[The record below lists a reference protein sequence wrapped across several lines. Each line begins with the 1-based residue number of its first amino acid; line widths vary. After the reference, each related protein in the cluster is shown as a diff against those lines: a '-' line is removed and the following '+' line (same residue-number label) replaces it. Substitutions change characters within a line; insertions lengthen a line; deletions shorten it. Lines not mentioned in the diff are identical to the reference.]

1 MGLVHFNSVLP
12 YKLVNILTEISFCY
26 ADDKNINDYRGRIM
40 NRRDKRS
47 RHLAAISLA
56 IMGVGFL
63 ASIPF
68 QESIIGKLLMGGFEA
83 GLVGGLADW
92 FAVTALFRHPMGI
105 PIPHTALLPKN
116 REKVTQ
122 ALINMLENDWLTKE
136 SIMDKFKQIH
146 ILDKIFETVEKELH
160 SESVKKNIQSFSL
173 EIANKVDVGKFAPSI
188 EREIKDYLFTA
199 DVSVLLQKAS
209 SHVLT
214 KQYDEAAFNYILEET
229 EKWASKEEAKMVL
242 GKLGKQAIETTQ
254 ADGLLKFAIQSFS
267 NMITEEKIG
276 NMLQSF
282 ILKRMNNLKQ
292 SDNRYRHMILE
303 KVRKELGSIDEREM
317 LMLEIQSWK
326 NKMVEELEISNQIK
340 EALLKFKERAIS
352 FIEKESFVD
361 DYVIPV
367 VNKFINEIKNDPEK
381 VAGIERWL
389 HTKLAGL
396 IERNHSK
403 IGKLVREN
411 LDKLDTET
419 LIDMMEN
426 NIGKDLQWIR
436 VNGAV
441 CGFLIG
447 IGLTIFKLLV
457 M

>member
-1 MGLVHFNSVLP
+1 
-12 YKLVNILTEISFCY
+12 
-26 ADDKNINDYRGRIM
+26 M
-40 NRRDKRS
+40 NKRDKRS

-56 IMGVGFL
+56 IMGAGFI
-63 ASIPF
+63 ATIPF
-68 QESIIGKLLMGGFEA
+68 QDSLIGKLLMGGFEA

-92 FAVTALFRHPMGI
+92 FAVTALFRHPLGI

-116 REKVTQ
+116 RDKVTR

-160 SESVKKNIQSFSL
+160 SNSVKKSIQSFSL
-173 EIANKVDVGKFAPSI
+173 DIARKIDVVRFAPAI
-188 EREIKDYLFTA
+188 EQEIKGFLFSA
-199 DVSVLLQKAS
+199 DTSVFLQKAS
-209 SHVLT
+209 SHVLA
-214 KQYDEAAFNYILEET
+214 KEYDEAAFNYVLTET
-229 EKWASKEEAKMVL
+229 EKWAAKDEAKLVL

-282 ILKRMNNLKQ
+282 ILKRMNNLKK
-292 SDNRYRHMILE
+292 SDNQYRHMILE
-303 KVRKELGSIDEREM
+303 KVRKELGGISEREV

-326 NKMVEELEISNQIK
+326 NKMVDDMDLSGQIK
-340 EALLKFKERAIS
+340 DVLAKAKDRAIE
-352 FIEKESFVD
+352 FIEKDSFVD
-361 DYVIPV
+361 DSVIPIV
-367 VNKFINEIKNDPEK
+367 KKFIDEIKQDDEK
-381 VAGIERWL
+381 VAAIESWL
-389 HTKLAGL
+389 HAKIAGL

-447 IGLTIFKLLV
+447 IGLTVFKLVV

>member
-1 MGLVHFNSVLP
+1 
-12 YKLVNILTEISFCY
+12 
-26 ADDKNINDYRGRIM
+26 M
-40 NRRDKRS
+40 NKRDKRS

-56 IMGVGFL
+56 IMGAGFI
-63 ASIPF
+63 ATIPF
-68 QESIIGKLLMGGFEA
+68 QDSLIGKLLMGGFEA

-92 FAVTALFRHPMGI
+92 FAVTALFRHPLGI

-116 REKVTQ
+116 RDKVTR

-160 SESVKKNIQSFSL
+160 SESVKKSIQSFSL
-173 EIANKVDVGKFAPSI
+173 EVIRKVEVEKFAPSI
-188 EREIKDYLFTA
+188 EQEIKGFLLSA
-199 DVSVLLQKAS
+199 DTSMFLQKAS
-209 SHVLT
+209 SHVLV
-214 KQYDEAAFNYILEET
+214 KEYDEAAFNYVLTET
-229 EKWASKEEAKMVL
+229 EKWAAKDEAKMVL

-282 ILKRMNNLKQ
+282 ILKRMNNLKK
-292 SDNRYRHMILE
+292 SDNQYRHMILE
-303 KVRKELGSIDEREM
+303 KVRKELGGISEREA

-326 NKMVEELEISNQIK
+326 NKMVDDMDLSGQIK
-340 EALLKFKERAIS
+340 GVLAKAKDRAIE
-352 FIEKESFVD
+352 FIEKDSFVD
-361 DYVIPV
+361 DSVIPIV
-367 VNKFINEIKNDPEK
+367 KKFINEIKQDDEK
-381 VAGIERWL
+381 VAAIESWL
-389 HTKLAGL
+389 HAKIAGL

-447 IGLTIFKLLV
+447 IGLTIFKLVV

>member
-1 MGLVHFNSVLP
+1 ME
-12 YKLVNILTEISFCY
+12 K
-26 ADDKNINDYRGRIM
+26 
-40 NRRDKRS
+40 RDKRS

-56 IMGVGFL
+56 IMGAGFL
-63 ASIPF
+63 ATMPF
-68 QESIIGKLLMGGFEA
+68 QDSLIGKLLMGGFEA

-116 REKVTQ
+116 RDKVTR

-160 SESVKKNIQSFSL
+160 SESVKKSIQAFSL
-173 EIANKVDVGKFAPSI
+173 DVVKKIDIERFAPTI
-188 EREIKDYLFTA
+188 EEEIKGFLLSA
-199 DVSVLLQKAS
+199 DASDILQRVS
-209 SHVLT
+209 SHVLS
-214 KQYDEAAFNYILEET
+214 KEYEAAAFNFVLKET
-229 EKWASKEEAKMVL
+229 EKWASQDEAKMVL
-242 GKLGKQAIETTQ
+242 GKLGKQAIDTTE

-267 NMITEEKIG
+267 NMITEEKVG
-276 NMLQSF
+276 NILQSF
-282 ILKRMNNLKQ
+282 ILKRMKNLQ
-292 SDNRYRHMILE
+292 QVDNRYRHMILE
-303 KVRKELGSIDEREM
+303 KIRKELGSINEREA
-317 LMLEIQSWK
+317 LMSEIQAWK
-326 NKMVEELEISNQIK
+326 NKMVEDMDLTGQIRGVLAK
-340 EALLKFKERAIS
+340 SKDRVIA
-352 FIEKESFVD
+352 FIEADSFVD
-361 DYVIPV
+361 DTVTPV
-367 VNKFINEIKNDPEK
+367 VKRFIQEIKEDEGK
-381 VAGIERWL
+381 VAEIESWL
-389 HTKLAGL
+389 HAKIAGL

-426 NIGKDLQWIR
+426 NVGKDLQWIR

-447 IGLTIFKLLV
+447 IGLTIFKLIVL
-457 M
+457 

>member
-1 MGLVHFNSVLP
+1 
-12 YKLVNILTEISFCY
+12 
-26 ADDKNINDYRGRIM
+26 M
-40 NRRDKRS
+40 NKRDKRS

-56 IMGVGFL
+56 IMGAGFI
-63 ASIPF
+63 AMIPF
-68 QESIIGKLLMGGFEA
+68 QDSLIGKLLMGGFEA

-92 FAVTALFRHPMGI
+92 FAVTALFRHPLGI

-116 REKVTQ
+116 RDKVTR

-160 SESVKKNIQSFSL
+160 SNSVKKSIQSFSL
-173 EIANKVDVGKFAPSI
+173 DIVRKIDVERFAPAI
-188 EREIKDYLFTA
+188 EQEIKGFLLSA
-199 DVSVLLQKAS
+199 DTSVLLQKVS
-209 SHVLT
+209 SHVLA
-214 KQYDEAAFNYILEET
+214 KEYDEAAFNYVLTET
-229 EKWASKEEAKMVL
+229 EKWAAKDEAKLVL

-282 ILKRMNNLKQ
+282 ILKRMNNLKK
-292 SDNRYRHMILE
+292 SDNQYRHMILE
-303 KVRKELGSIDEREM
+303 KVRKELGGISEREV

-326 NKMVEELEISNQIK
+326 NKMVDDMDLSGQIK
-340 EALLKFKERAIS
+340 DVLAKAKERAIE
-352 FIEKESFVD
+352 FIEKDSFAD
-361 DYVIPV
+361 DSVIPIV
-367 VNKFINEIKNDPEK
+367 KKFIREIKQDDEK
-381 VAGIERWL
+381 VAAIESWL
-389 HTKLAGL
+389 HAKIAGL

-447 IGLTIFKLLV
+447 IGLTVFKLVV

>member
-1 MGLVHFNSVLP
+1 
-12 YKLVNILTEISFCY
+12 
-26 ADDKNINDYRGRIM
+26 M
-40 NRRDKRS
+40 NKRDKRS

-56 IMGVGFL
+56 IMGAGFI
-63 ASIPF
+63 ATIPF
-68 QESIIGKLLMGGFEA
+68 QDSLIGKLLMGGFEA

-92 FAVTALFRHPMGI
+92 FAVTALFRHPLGI

-116 REKVTQ
+116 RDKVTR

-160 SESVKKNIQSFSL
+160 SNSVKKSIQSFSL
-173 EIANKVDVGKFAPSI
+173 DIARKIDVVRFAPAI
-188 EREIKDYLFTA
+188 EQEIKGFLLSA
-199 DVSVLLQKAS
+199 DTSVFLQKAS
-209 SHVLT
+209 SHVLA
-214 KQYDEAAFNYILEET
+214 KEYDEAAFNYVLTET
-229 EKWASKEEAKMVL
+229 EKWAAKDEAKLVL
-242 GKLGKQAIETTQ
+242 GKLGKQAIETTK

-282 ILKRMNNLKQ
+282 ILKRMNNLKK
-292 SDNRYRHMILE
+292 SDNQYRHMILE
-303 KVRKELGSIDEREM
+303 KVRKELGGISEREA
-317 LMLEIQSWK
+317 LMQEIQSWK
-326 NKMVEELEISNQIK
+326 NKMVADMDLSGQIEDVLAK
-340 EALLKFKERAIS
+340 AKDRAIE
-352 FIEKESFVD
+352 FIEKDSFVD
-361 DYVIPV
+361 DSVIPIV
-367 VNKFINEIKNDPEK
+367 KKFIDEIKQDDEK
-381 VAGIERWL
+381 VAAIESWL
-389 HTKLAGL
+389 HAKIAGL

-447 IGLTIFKLLV
+447 IGLTIFKLVV

>member
-1 MGLVHFNSVLP
+1 MT
-12 YKLVNILTEISFCY
+12 K
-26 ADDKNINDYRGRIM
+26 
-40 NRRDKRS
+40 RDKRS

-56 IMGVGFL
+56 IMGTGFL
-63 ASIPF
+63 AMIPF
-68 QESIIGKLLMGGFEA
+68 QSSLAGKLLMGGFEA

-116 REKVTQ
+116 RDRVTR

-160 SESVKKNIQSFSL
+160 SESVKRNIQAFSL
-173 EIANKVDVGKFAPSI
+173 DLVKKVDVERFAPTI
-188 EREIKDYLFTA
+188 EQEIKGFLLAA
-199 DVSVLLQKAS
+199 DSSVFLQKAS
-209 SHVLT
+209 SHVLA
-214 KQYDEAAFNYILEET
+214 KEYESAAFNYVLEET
-229 EKWASKEEAKMVL
+229 EKWASKDEAKMVL
-242 GKLGKQAIETTQ
+242 GKLGKQAIDTTQ

-267 NMITEEKIG
+267 NMITEEKVG
-276 NMLQSF
+276 NILQSF
-282 ILKRMNNLKQ
+282 ILKRMKNLKQ
-292 SDNRYRHMILE
+292 EDNRYRHMILD
-303 KVRKELGSIDEREM
+303 KVRKELGTINEREA
-317 LMLEIQSWK
+317 LMLEIQTWK
-326 NKMVEELEISNQIK
+326 NKMVEELDLSGPIK
-340 EALLKFKERAIS
+340 DVLAKSKNRVIA

-361 DYVIPV
+361 DTVIPV
-367 VNKFINEIKNDPEK
+367 VKRFIDEIKEDEGK
-381 VAGIERWL
+381 VEGIEKWL
-389 HTKLAGL
+389 HAKIAGL

-447 IGLTIFKLLV
+447 IGLTIFKLIV
-457 M
+457 I

>member
-1 MGLVHFNSVLP
+1 ME
-12 YKLVNILTEISFCY
+12 K
-26 ADDKNINDYRGRIM
+26 
-40 NRRDKRS
+40 RDKRS

-56 IMGVGFL
+56 IMGAGFL
-63 ASIPF
+63 ATMPF
-68 QESIIGKLLMGGFEA
+68 QDSLIGKLLMGGFEA

-116 REKVTQ
+116 RDKVTR

-146 ILDKIFETVEKELH
+146 ILDKIFETVEKELR
-160 SESVKKNIQSFSL
+160 SESVKQSIQSFSL
-173 EIANKVDVGKFAPSI
+173 DVVKKIDVERFAPTI
-188 EREIKDYLFTA
+188 EQEIKGFLLSA
-199 DVSVLLQKAS
+199 DTSDLLQKAS
-209 SHVLT
+209 SHVLS
-214 KQYDEAAFNYILEET
+214 KEYEAAAFNYVLIET
-229 EKWASKEEAKMVL
+229 EKWASQDEAKMVL
-242 GKLGKQAIETTQ
+242 GKLGKQAIDTTE

-267 NMITEEKIG
+267 NMITEEKVG
-276 NMLQSF
+276 NILQSF
-282 ILKRMNNLKQ
+282 ILKRMKNLQ
-292 SDNRYRHMILE
+292 QEDNRYRHMILE
-303 KVRKELGSIDEREM
+303 KIRKELGNINEREA
-317 LMLEIQSWK
+317 LMSEIQNWK
-326 NKMVEELEISNQIK
+326 NKMVEDMDLTGQIRGVLAK
-340 EALLKFKERAIS
+340 SKDRVIA
-352 FIEKESFVD
+352 FIEADSFVD
-361 DYVIPV
+361 DTVTPV
-367 VNKFINEIKNDPEK
+367 VKRFIHEIKEDESK
-381 VAGIERWL
+381 VAAIESWL
-389 HTKLAGL
+389 HAKIAGL

-447 IGLTIFKLLV
+447 IGLTIFKLVVL
-457 M
+457 